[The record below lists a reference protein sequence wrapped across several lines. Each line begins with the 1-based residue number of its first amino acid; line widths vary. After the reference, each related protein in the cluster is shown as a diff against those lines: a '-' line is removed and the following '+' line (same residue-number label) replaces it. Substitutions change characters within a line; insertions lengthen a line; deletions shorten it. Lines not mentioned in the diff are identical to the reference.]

1 MKKLK
6 IMGTQDFNNMFV
18 RETAPPT
25 RSYFKVVGVGHYG
38 STIVSIMSMAGI
50 SGVDFAIVENNPIP
64 MKCRMIDEN
73 SIVGSN
79 DLKCEE
85 KVREIVGRDTMMLFV
100 VSGMDE
106 DCCVPIMTSMCRQVH
121 SDGEDNDNIVSVALI
136 APSCGEKMYSEM
148 QKSLAPIAQNTTRVI
163 TFHREKNYNNVLLD
177 EFDEVEQQIIGAVNT
192 ICQLFLNHKYC
203 CVDYNDVATVLQSGN
218 NAVYGRGKGCGEKRA
233 AKAIAE
239 LIRNLESDGNMMEY
253 TKGILLHIRFS
264 PTHHLSFEELSI
276 VIDILHH
283 LMAKESNVLY
293 NISDNIYDD
302 GDTLLLN
309 AIVIY

>member
-1 MKKLK
+1 
-6 IMGTQDFNNMFV
+6 
-18 RETAPPT
+18 
-25 RSYFKVVGVGHYG
+25 
-38 STIVSIMSMAGI
+38 
-50 SGVDFAIVENNPIP
+50 
-64 MKCRMIDEN
+64 
-73 SIVGSN
+73 
-79 DLKCEE
+79 
-85 KVREIVGRDTMMLFV
+85 
-100 VSGMDE
+100 
-106 DCCVPIMTSMCRQVH
+106 
-121 SDGEDNDNIVSVALI
+121 
-136 APSCGEKMYSEM
+136 M

-163 TFHREKNYNNVLLD
+163 TFHREKNYNNVLLG

-264 PTHHLSFEELSI
+264 PTHHLSFEELSL

-283 LMAKESNVLY
+283 LMTKESNVLY